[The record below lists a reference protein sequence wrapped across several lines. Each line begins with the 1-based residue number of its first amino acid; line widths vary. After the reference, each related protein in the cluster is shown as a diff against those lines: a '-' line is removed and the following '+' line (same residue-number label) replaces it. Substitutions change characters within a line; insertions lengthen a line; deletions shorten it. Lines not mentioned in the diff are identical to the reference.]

1 MQGAALALGTGP
13 VECGPLRFGQQC
25 AAVRGGGVEM
35 APAQGEGLAA
45 VAVGEQSEVA
55 DLDEASGQD
64 VEHEA
69 ADELDC
75 IEGHDVAAV
84 VMPGVSPA
92 EAHLS
97 VVEAD
102 KPSVGDGDT
111 VGVAG
116 QVLQDVFGTT
126 EGRLGVDHPLLATQ
140 CREQGVKCT
149 RLREPSQRA
158 REA

>member
-45 VAVGEQSEVA
+45 VAVGEQPEVA
-55 DLDEASGQD
+55 NLDEASGQD

-126 EGRLGVDHPLLATQ
+126 EGRLGVDHPLLVTQ
-140 CREQGVKCT
+140 GREQGVKCV
-149 RLREPSQRA
+149 RLGECSQGTG
-158 REA
+158 EA